1 MRDKRLLLCAIL
13 LSLPAVG
20 LVFGGIYFIYDKVPE
35 LIKNEKVRV
44 REEYRTSAEMLHAG
58 EVDKN
63 RVINQ
68 YKPKT
73 VPRVSYKMKPGRW
86 GFDVGRDSTI
96 VWYDDRKNISAF
108 EVEKVNVFDFGF
120 FFYIG
125 GVLIMV
131 LFVAMTIFG
140 IMYFWKF
147 VKERDDFLAATAH
160 DLTTPLIG
168 LRYAIGRNEEDAR
181 SLNERMLRLVEN
193 IKDFLKLG
201 TRRVPEKKP
210 LDALKAYSEAYKIFA
225 ADYRDLFDGN
235 DVETEFDRDENSF
248 TALGDE
254 TLAIQIMWNLLGND
268 LKYAAP
274 YGKVKVCFSKEK
286 SHMKISFV
294 DEGQG
299 MTERQMKKA
308 FDRYYRASTVLK
320 SGKGGFGIGLCTAR
334 EFARSMG
341 GDLVLIKN
349 VPKGCIFTLTLPC
362 AENFIK

>member
-1 MRDKRLLLCAIL
+1 M
-13 LSLPAVG
+13 
-20 LVFGGIYFIYDKVPE
+20 VF
-35 LIKNEKVRV
+35 
-44 REEYRTSAEMLHAG
+44 
-58 EVDKN
+58 
-63 RVINQ
+63 
-68 YKPKT
+68 
-73 VPRVSYKMKPGRW
+73 
-86 GFDVGRDSTI
+86 
-96 VWYDDRKNISAF
+96 
-108 EVEKVNVFDFGF
+108 
-120 FFYIG
+120 
-125 GVLIMV
+125 
-131 LFVAMTIFG
+131 FVAMTIFG

-201 TRRVPEKKP
+201 TRRIPEKKP
-210 LDALKAYSEAYKIFA
+210 FDALKAYSEAYKIFA

-235 DVETEFDRDENSF
+235 DVEKEFDRDENSF

-286 SHMKISFV
+286 SHIKISFV

-341 GDLVLIKN
+341 GDLVLTKN
-349 VPKGCIFTLTLPC
+349 VPNGCIFTLTLPC